1 MRLRHSGRFLE
12 TAFAVTLACAVA
24 AMGPPAAAAPGAT
37 LRASTVQGTLTI
49 QGSITVDNS
58 YDGRVN
64 CGDGVRSDQSVT
76 VHLSLKPRRIII
88 ASALGAASGTV
99 MSGTSS
105 VTIGQNSFEYSPPSC
120 NGEPGVAFGEAPTAP
135 ICEPSQGKAMIMLT
149 QNPPPGTL
157 EPVPLV
163 YPRLHLVVSAADNRR
178 TERRLPAV
186 LAATRLR
193 RWRDHRAQPGGVTS
207 VVDVSAQRPSGEGRD
222 GSGKGPQGRK
232 DPSRH
237 QCDGA
242 VRGHGRHRVTGSLT
256 A

>member
-163 YPRLHLVVSAADNRR
+163 YPRLHLVVSAADN
-178 TERRLPAV
+178 
-186 LAATRLR
+186 
-193 RWRDHRAQPGGVTS
+193 TS
-207 VVDVSAQRPSGEGRD
+207 SGRNSAQALERSPGSAWGSHVCGRCIC
-222 GSGKGPQGRK
+222 PAAFR
-232 DPSRH
+232 
-237 QCDGA
+237 
-242 VRGHGRHRVTGSLT
+242 
-256 A
+256 